1 MILKDTIL
9 SAFTD
14 RGTLLKWLKKVE
26 TAVRDSTLTDISID
40 QISETQVKF
49 KFTFANG
56 DFVESPVLTLP
67 RGEKGDKGDKGDTG
81 EAGKAATIDVGTATT
96 GEPGSNASVT
106 NVGTEQHAI
115 FDFVIPRGEKGESG
129 TQWYVHQVLMRTT
142 ADTTE
147 KLILI
152 DTVSFEITS
161 LQDLYLS
168 ISGIGPVRYY
178 KQQGDLTTLHSAFF
192 VHSFLSTTFETSNFN
207 LFAFNSQGEIIN
219 IPVEFISDTVSPLL

>member
-1 MILKDTIL
+1 MILKETIL

-26 TAVRDSTLTDISID
+26 TALNDSTLTDISIN
-40 QISETQVKF
+40 QISETQVKM

-67 RGEKGDKGDKGDTG
+67 RGEKGEPGN
-81 EAGKAATIDVGTATT
+81 AGMDGVAATITIGSVTT
-96 GEPGSNASVT
+96 GAPGTSAVVQ
-106 NVGTEQHAI
+106 NVGTEQDAI
-115 FDFVIPRGEKGESG
+115 LQFVIPRGDKGEPGESG
-129 TQWYVHQVLMRTT
+129 TQWYIHNVLMRTT

-152 DTVSFEITS
+152 DTVSFEIAD
-161 LQDLYLS
+161 LQDLYRS

-178 KQQGDLTTLHSAFF
+178 KQQGDLITIHSAFF
-192 VHSFLSTTFETSNFN
+192 VHSLSATTLNTANFN
-207 LFAFNSQGEIIN
+207 LFAFNSQGELIN
-219 IPVEFISDTVSPLL
+219 IPVEFISDTVSPL